1 MTTMNV
7 GNSSESR
14 YSIYVGYAPTK
25 KAYRITTK
33 ERVRSGNRSCYHSK
47 LTGRV
52 ALLSNQ
58 FRPRTLNKMT
68 SVPNIIYHPPLA
80 DSDTSVNAH
89 KAASATKNAI
99 EASSSTSTISN
110 VTSQKPIYLERAE
123 VDSSSFIGQHI
134 GEKDRPVLT
143 RNSLETAAMWCFF
156 NEFLTLIVELKT
168 YKQAL
173 EHSCWIEAMQ
183 EEIHEFERLDWRI
196 LLDEYGDVLKN
207 KARLVAKGYR
217 QEAGIDFEESFAPV
231 ARLEAIRL
239 FIAHAASQ
247 NMVIYQM
254 DVKTAFLNG
263 ELNEV
268 VYVSQ
273 PEGFVNPDHPSHV
286 YRLKKAL
293 YGLKQAPRAWYDKL
307 SMFLINSGFT
317 KGVVDPTLFTRKAG
331 KHFLLAKPTEMH
343 LTAIKRIFR
352 YLKGTINMGVIDTRE
367 VPSGQLNFLDNRLV
381 SCHPKS
387 KNTAISTTEAE
398 YIALSGCCAQILWM
412 RSQLR
417 DYGFAFNKILMYC
430 DNQSAIALCCNS
442 VQHSR
447 SKHIDIRHHFIKEQ
461 RFATLLPLLG
471 VKQMSPET
479 LKELQDESV
488 SE

>member
-196 LLDEYGDVLKN
+196 LWRKEIDRES
-207 KARLVAKGYR
+207 
-217 QEAGIDFEESFAPV
+217 GIDFEESFALV

-331 KHFLLAKPTEMH
+331 KHFLLYQAKPTKMH

-352 YLKGTINMGVIDTRE
+352 YLKGTINIGVIDTRE

-387 KNTAISTTEAE
+387 KNTAIIH
-398 YIALSGCCAQILWM
+398 Y
-412 RSQLR
+412 RS
-417 DYGFAFNKILMYC
+417 
-430 DNQSAIALCCNS
+430 
-442 VQHSR
+442 
-447 SKHIDIRHHFIKEQ
+447 
-461 RFATLLPLLG
+461 
-471 VKQMSPET
+471 
-479 LKELQDESV
+479 
-488 SE
+488 